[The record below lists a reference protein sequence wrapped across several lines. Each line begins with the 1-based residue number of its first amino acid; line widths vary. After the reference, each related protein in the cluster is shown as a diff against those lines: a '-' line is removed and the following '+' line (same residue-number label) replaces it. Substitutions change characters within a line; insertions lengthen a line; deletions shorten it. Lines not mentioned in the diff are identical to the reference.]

1 MLIQQLLAL
10 KPEVKVDEEIV
21 SERYDSS
28 LDFDNDMSDLQK
40 HLKDALAIMDSAN
53 WAKHMD
59 DTESNFDVPGLR
71 AAHDKL
77 YAAIEEAINS
87 ADDFYDSMTE
97 AS

>member
-1 MLIQQLLAL
+1 MLMQQLLAL

-28 LDFDNDMSDLQK
+28 LDFDNDVSDLQK
-40 HLKDALAIMDSAN
+40 HLKDALAIINSAN
-53 WAKHMD
+53 WIKHLD

-71 AAHDKL
+71 EAYDKL
-77 YAAIEEAINS
+77 FDAIEKAIDS
-87 ADDFYDSMTE
+87 ADDFYDCITD